1 MIAMTTHRGEP
12 RRVLVTGHL
21 GYIGTVLVPMLLE
34 RGYAPVGADADLYR
48 GCDFGGGPR
57 PELPM
62 VAGDVREIQVSDLT
76 GLHAIIHLA
85 ALSNDPLCD
94 LNPDVTYDINHAA
107 SVRLARLAR
116 EAGVPRFLFSSSC
129 SNYGA
134 AGDAPMREDSPLR
147 PLTAYAISKVRV
159 EHDVA
164 LVADDRFSPTF
175 LRNAT
180 AYGVSPRLRLD
191 LVLNDLVAWA
201 VVTGRVH
208 VLSDGTPWRP
218 LVHVE
223 DIARA
228 FVAILEAPRDAVHN
242 EAFNVGAPG
251 ENYRVRDLAELVRDA
266 VPGSRVEFADGA
278 GPDPRSYRVDFSKL
292 MRAVPAFAPRWTVRE
307 GVRQLCE
314 AFRAAGLVAG
324 DLEGPRFKRVRR
336 LKQLMAKGVLDT
348 RLQWGAAVP
357 VRRVEQP

>member
-1 MIAMTTHRGEP
+1 MTAHGGQP

-21 GYIGTVLVPMLLE
+21 GYIGAVLVPMLME
-34 RGYAPVGADADLYR
+34 RGYAVAGLDADLYR
-48 GCDFGGGPR
+48 GCDLAGPPR
-57 PELPM
+57 PDVPNL
-62 VAGDVREIQVSDLT
+62 ADDVREIQAGDLG
-76 GLHAIIHLA
+76 GLGAIIHLA
-85 ALSNDPLCD
+85 ALSNDPLGD
-94 LNPDVTYDINHAA
+94 LNPEVTYDINHAA

-116 EAGVPRFLFSSSC
+116 EAGVSRFLFSSSC

-134 AGDAPMREDSPLR
+134 AGDAPMREDSPLG

-164 LVADDRFSPTF
+164 FLADESFSPTF

-180 AYGVSPRLRLD
+180 AYGISPRLRLD

-201 VVTGRVH
+201 VVTGRIR

-228 FVAILEAPRDAVHN
+228 FVAMLEAPREAVHN
-242 EAFNVGAPG
+242 QAFNVGAPG
-251 ENYRVRDLAELVRDA
+251 ENYRVSDLAAMVRDA
-266 VPGSRVEFADGA
+266 VPGSRVEYAEGA
-278 GPDPRSYRVDFSKL
+278 GPDPRSYRVDFGKVL
-292 MRAVPAFAPRWTVRE
+292 RAVPAFAPRWTVPK

-314 AFRAAGLVAG
+314 VFRAAGLAPD
-324 DLEGPRFKRVRR
+324 DLDGPRFKRVRR
-336 LKQLMAKGVLDT
+336 LKQLLANGTLDERLHRRPGSPVL
-348 RLQWGAAVP
+348 P
-357 VRRVEQP
+357 IEQR

>member
-1 MIAMTTHRGEP
+1 MAAQG

-21 GYIGTVLVPMLLE
+21 GYIGAVLVPILME
-34 RGYAPVGADADLYR
+34 RGYAVTGLDADLYR
-48 GCDFGGGPR
+48 GCDLAGP
-57 PELPM
+57 PQPAVPNL
-62 VAGDVREIQVSDLT
+62 ADDVREIQAGHLA
-76 GLHAIIHLA
+76 GLDAIIHLA
-85 ALSNDPLCD
+85 ALSNDPLGD
-94 LNPDVTYDINHAA
+94 LNPDVTYDINHVA

-116 EAGVPRFLFSSSC
+116 EVGVSRFLFSSSC

-134 AGDAPMREDSPLR
+134 AGDAPMREDSTLG

-164 LVADDRFSPTF
+164 RLADETFSPTF

-191 LVLNDLVAWA
+191 LVLNDLVGGAA
-201 VVTGRVH
+201 VAGCIR

-228 FVAILEAPRDAVHN
+228 FVAMLEAPRETIHN
-242 EAFNVGAPG
+242 QAFNVGAQG
-251 ENYRVRDLAELVRDA
+251 ENYRVSDLAGMVHDA
-266 VPGSRVEFADGA
+266 VPGSRVEYAEGA
-278 GPDPRSYRVDFSKL
+278 GPDPRSYRVDFGKL
-292 MRAVPAFAPRWTVRE
+292 RRAVPTFAPRWTARE

-314 AFRAAGLVAG
+314 AFRDGGLVPA

-336 LKQLMAKGVLDT
+336 LKQLLANGTLDE
-348 RLQWGAAVP
+348 RL
-357 VRRVEQP
+357 RRRAGPALPIEPR